1 MPKGKLVNVQ
11 VSSLRHAEFTQF
23 ITRFLDDVEKEA
35 LDFKNEDVI
44 TALVKKIKSAL
55 PAYQASLGQIRA
67 SEKSASISAADEL
80 RDADLQA
87 LRDALKPYRAAKREE
102 EKAAY
107 ASLKRLFDQYKDA
120 HQKHYEEETAL
131 IVSLLDKLKTAP
143 YKDQLDTLAIGKF
156 VDNLTESHTAF
167 EQLFASRSQEK
178 LQKVSYDVKQLR
190 KEVATPYQQLADY
203 VEILSQVKSD
213 EFYQNVLSVLN
224 NSRKYYADILARRKG
239 KEPKVEAGKVAEIN

>member
-1 MPKGKLVNVQ
+1 MKQEKLIGLRTGH
-11 VSSLRHAEFTQF
+11 LRHAEFTQF
-23 ITRFLDDVEKEA
+23 ITRFLDDVEKEG
-35 LDFKNEDVI
+35 LDFKNEEVI
-44 TALVKKIKSAL
+44 TALVKKIKAAL

-80 RDADLQA
+80 RDTDLQA
-87 LRDALKPYRAAKREE
+87 LRDAIKPYRAAKREE
-102 EKAAY
+102 ETAAY
-107 ASLKRLFDQYKDA
+107 ESLKRLFEQYKGA
-120 HQKHYEEETAL
+120 HSKHYEEETAL